1 MMRPEFQR
9 DLWGLA
15 IGSAALAAV
24 VLSGALHKAG
34 VPGRDVIGVAIT
46 FAVATSFTL
55 GIGELLDRL
64 GLQSV
69 QHGAANKPRSPEA
82 TDKAAPQPIEPASQR
97 EQQGHANDQ
106 GGAPERYHDD

>member
-1 MMRPEFQR
+1 MRPEFQR
-9 DLWGLA
+9 DLWSLA

-24 VLSGALHKAG
+24 ILSGALHKAG
-34 VPGRDVIGVAIT
+34 VPGRDVIGGAIS
-46 FAVATSFTL
+46 FAVAIGLTL

-64 GLQSV
+64 SRQNV
-69 QHGAANKPRSPEA
+69 QRAAAKKLHSPEA
-82 TDKAAPQPIEPASQR
+82 KGKEAQQPIETPSQR